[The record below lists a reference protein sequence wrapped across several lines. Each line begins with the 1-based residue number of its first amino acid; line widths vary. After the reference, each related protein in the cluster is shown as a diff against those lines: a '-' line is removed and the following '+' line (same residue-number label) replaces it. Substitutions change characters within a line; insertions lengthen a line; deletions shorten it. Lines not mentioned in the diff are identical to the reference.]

1 VPLPTPH
8 VEQPLK
14 LIGSVVIALILVK
27 LAARAAGTIR
37 DRLER
42 EDLPDLAWWAE
53 KSILYGT
60 YLIALTTVL
69 ESLGISIWALI
80 TGLGLAG
87 AGVAVAARKLLANII
102 SGLYLAV
109 ERPFEVGDRIRVGD
123 YQGEVVDIRVRCTVL
138 RHRGRDLIV
147 PNSILV
153 EETVERLDARE
164 EVDLRVRVPGP
175 ATEVRRLIDRLE
187 EELKKAGAEH
197 LSMEVEHLE
206 PGEARL
212 RIRSLGLPRERV
224 QEVVDS
230 ILVKRPGGTD
240 R

>member
-1 VPLPTPH
+1 MPLPTPH

-102 SGLYLAV
+102 AGLYLAV

-175 ATEVRRLIDRLE
+175 ATEVRRLVDRLE

-197 LSMEVEHLE
+197 LSLEVERLE

-230 ILVKRPGGTD
+230 VLVKRPGGTD